1 MIGHALSLTHHWKK
15 KWDWQDRLNQS
26 RFSFW
31 GWKVTSRIIV
41 MRTSKKGYRVPM
53 DLGNVCVVDLVG
65 FLWVLFC
72 SWCFHPLPCRFLGVG
87 GGLFPI
93 YIWECLGGMRPWQV
107 TLRPL
112 SLLCTMIRSHSYK
125 PDFHAFRWAVL
136 YSQSFHSPGKS
147 DSSFANLRFFI
158 NKGLFVSLPGTPY
171 ISFIT
176 PLPLCTT
183 EGKHHYLTWSQRQR
197 SNMKWVQS
205 CSLHVT
211 WCSLGKLP

>member
-1 MIGHALSLTHHWKK
+1 
-15 KWDWQDRLNQS
+15 
-26 RFSFW
+26 
-31 GWKVTSRIIV
+31 
-41 MRTSKKGYRVPM
+41 M

-72 SWCFHPLPCRFLGVG
+72 SWCLPPLPSKFLGG
-87 GGLFPI
+87 GEGVSSPSTFENL
-93 YIWECLGGMRPWQV
+93 WGREGMRPWQV

-112 SLLCTMIRSHSYK
+112 SLLCTVIRSHSYK
-125 PDFHAFRWAVL
+125 PDFHAFRWVVL

-158 NKGLFVSLPGTPY
+158 NKGLFVSLPDTPH

-176 PLPLCTT
+176 SLPLCTT
-183 EGKHHYLTWSQRQR
+183 EEWKHHYLTWSQRQR

-205 CSLHVT
+205 CGLSRDLVLT
-211 WCSLGKLP
+211 W

>member
-72 SWCFHPLPCRFLGVG
+72 SWCFPPLPCRFLGVG
-87 GGLFPI
+87 GGGSLSHLHLRMSGGNETLTSDSETPFSPLHYDQKPQIQAWLPCLQVSGAIFPK
-93 YIWECLGGMRPWQV
+93 L
-107 TLRPL
+107 PL
-112 SLLCTMIRSHSYK
+112 SRKVRLQLCKPEILYK
-125 PDFHAFRWAVL
+125 
-136 YSQSFHSPGKS
+136 
-147 DSSFANLRFFI
+147 
-158 NKGLFVSLPGTPY
+158 
-171 ISFIT
+171 
-176 PLPLCTT
+176 
-183 EGKHHYLTWSQRQR
+183 
-197 SNMKWVQS
+197 
-205 CSLHVT
+205 
-211 WCSLGKLP
+211 